1 MIKVKRI
8 VAILT
13 LGILVSGLGS
23 NYDGK
28 AQIITKN
35 EKNNNYIISIR
46 NKDKFDNIKNELS
59 KKNKLVVT
67 HNKSDEKYIYDEQI
81 MIGSLTH
88 NDVNS
93 LKKDGVNMEIDE
105 KVTANM
111 IPQMASEG
119 AQSEIVE
126 KQYPLP
132 DGAIA
137 AKEENREKEYSDNPY
152 FYRDRFTTAICFS
165 KEYINTMRKDTG
177 STMGFKYYYAD
188 ERVPLFQD
196 KMYSF

>member
-67 HNKSDEKYIYDEQI
+67 HNKSDEKYIY
-81 MIGSLTH
+81 
-88 NDVNS
+88 
-93 LKKDGVNMEIDE
+93 K
-105 KVTANM
+105 
-111 IPQMASEG
+111 
-119 AQSEIVE
+119 
-126 KQYPLP
+126 
-132 DGAIA
+132 
-137 AKEENREKEYSDNPY
+137 
-152 FYRDRFTTAICFS
+152 
-165 KEYINTMRKDTG
+165 
-177 STMGFKYYYAD
+177 
-188 ERVPLFQD
+188 
-196 KMYSF
+196 